1 MKHPSIFKQ
10 VQGRLNESIRPPL
23 NEVQTS
29 IVSDDEEISSQA
41 RALMINTC
49 ESSHYLGQL
58 WTAGAKQSITAV

>member
-23 NEVQTS
+23 NEFWTS

-58 WTAGAKQSITAV
+58 